1 MNTKTAAKRPPIHL
15 IDDEAETLTNLAL
28 AAEHRVPVVAELLLQ
43 ELGRAT
49 LHSARSLPAR
59 VVSMHCLVEF
69 LDAASGAC
77 RTVQLV
83 YPGEADIAANRI
95 SILTPVG
102 TGLIGLREGQSIS
115 WPDRGGH
122 DRTLTIVKVTSP
134 GARQVAATEPIAGTG
149 V

>member
-1 MNTKTAAKRPPIHL
+1 MNTRKAAKRPPIHL
-15 IDDEAETLTNLAL
+15 IDHEAETLTDLAL
-28 AAEHRVPVVAELLLQ
+28 AAEHRMPAVAELLLQ

-49 LHSARSLPAR
+49 LHGADALPAR
-59 VVSMHCLVEF
+59 VVSMNCLVEF

-102 TGLIGLREGQSIS
+102 AGLIGLREGQSIS

-122 DRTLTIVKVTSP
+122 DRTLTIVKVMSSD
-134 GARQVAATEPIAGTG
+134 ARRVAATEPIVGAGT
-149 V
+149 

>member
-1 MNTKTAAKRPPIHL
+1 MNTKAAAKRPPIHL

-28 AAEHRVPVVAELLLQ
+28 AAEHRVPVVAGLLLQ

-59 VVSMHCLVEF
+59 VVSMNCLVEF
-69 LDAASGAC
+69 LDATSGAC